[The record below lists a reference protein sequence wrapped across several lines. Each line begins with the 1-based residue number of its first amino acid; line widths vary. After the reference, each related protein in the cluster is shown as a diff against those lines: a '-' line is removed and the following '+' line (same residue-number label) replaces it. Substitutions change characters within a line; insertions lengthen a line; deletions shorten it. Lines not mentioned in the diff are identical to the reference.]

1 MNRAKILRTLSRHV
15 GQIEGQFQVKALS
28 LFGPAARDQLRK
40 GTDIDVLVEFDGA
53 VTFDRYMDLKLY
65 LEDLIGSPVDLVT
78 VDAVKPRMWPAIESS
93 LIHVA

>member
-1 MNRAKILRTLSRHV
+1 MNRAKILRALSRHV
-15 GQIEGQFQVKALS
+15 AEIEGQFQVKALS
-28 LFGPAARDQLRK
+28 LFGPAARDELRK

-65 LEDLIGSPVDLVT
+65 LEGLMGSRVDLVT